1 MSIGKAMIIHL
12 INGLIRRYYQMEM
25 EIRIEMSYFS
35 RYSHSKNEKEFELD
49 LSDYVTK
56 FDLKRCNRG

>member
-1 MSIGKAMIIHL
+1 
-12 INGLIRRYYQMEM
+12 MEM

-35 RYSHSKNEKEFELD
+35 RYSHSKNKTEFELD

-56 FDLKRCNRG
+56 FDLKRRNRGGYMAIC

>member
-1 MSIGKAMIIHL
+1 
-12 INGLIRRYYQMEM
+12 MEM

-35 RYSHSKNEKEFELD
+35 RYSHSKNETEFELD

-56 FDLKRCNRG
+56 FDLKRRNRGWYMAIC